1 MLHRK
6 TDNNPL
12 YIRIYFILLW
22 KRDCQPAGE
31 FGMLEKQNRRDA
43 LHLKLATIHQYL
55 GEQRRKQN
63 LAQRDVAEALNVE
76 QATISFYETGKRSIP
91 LDLLDRWL
99 QLLEIEKTRRKI

>member
-1 MLHRK
+1 M
-6 TDNNPL
+6 
-12 YIRIYFILLW
+12 
-22 KRDCQPAGE
+22 
-31 FGMLEKQNRRDA
+31 
-43 LHLKLATIHQYL
+43 KLVTIHQYL

-99 QLLEIEKTRRKI
+99 QLLEIEVKSSQKTVGQSRMRKTRRKI